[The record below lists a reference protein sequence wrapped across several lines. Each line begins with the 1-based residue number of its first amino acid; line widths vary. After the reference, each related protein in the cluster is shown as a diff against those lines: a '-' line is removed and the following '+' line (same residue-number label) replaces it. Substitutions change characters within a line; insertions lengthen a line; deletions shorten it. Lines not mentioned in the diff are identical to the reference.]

1 MRKSWLAAATLSAS
15 LASGIVAAN
24 ELTLY
29 SGRGESFV
37 QPIVNQF
44 ERDTGIK
51 VNVRYG
57 DTAQLALLLQE
68 EGSRTRADLYWGQD
82 AGAMGSLAKTGLLAT
97 LPSRV
102 YDDLP
107 SIYTSRTGQWVAASG
122 RARVLTYSTE
132 RVNAA
137 DLPLSV
143 FELTDPKYK
152 GRLAVP
158 PTNGGFQAFVT
169 AMRVQHGDERT
180 LEWLKGIKANE
191 PVIFRNN
198 TTAVQGIADGD
209 VDFAIVNSYYLPRFV
224 SADPNY
230 PVAQTFFAAG
240 DIGNLVNVA
249 GIGVLEA
256 SRNKDNAVRFVE
268 YLLSQ
273 SAQQYFTSVV
283 NEYPVTPGVISNPV
297 LTDLSELLAIAPEI
311 DLDELAD
318 LPGTLRLLRD
328 AGLM

>member
-15 LASGIVAAN
+15 LVSGIAAAN

-68 EGSRTRADLYWGQD
+68 EGTRTRADLYWGQD
-82 AGAMGSLAKTGLLAT
+82 AGAMGSLAKDGLLAT

-107 SIYTSRTGQWVAASG
+107 AIYTSRTGQWVAASG

-137 DLPLSV
+137 DLPSSV

-180 LEWLKGIKANE
+180 LEWLKGIRANE

-198 TTAVQGIADGD
+198 TTSVQGIADGD

-224 SADPNY
+224 NADPNY

-249 GIGVLEA
+249 GIGVLA
-256 SRNKDNAVRFVE
+256 PSRNKDNAVRFIE

-273 SAQQYFTSVV
+273 SAQQYFTSVI

-297 LTDLSELLAIAPEI
+297 LTDLSELLVLAPEI

>member
-15 LASGIVAAN
+15 LVSGVVSAN

-82 AGAMGSLAKTGLLAT
+82 AGAMGSLAKDDLLAT
-97 LPSRV
+97 LPEHV

-107 SIYTSRTGQWVAASG
+107 AIYTSRTGQWVAASG
-122 RARVLTYSTE
+122 RARVLTYSTD
-132 RVNAA
+132 RVDVA
-137 DLPLSV
+137 DMPSSV
-143 FELTDPKYK
+143 FDLTDPQYK
-152 GRLAVP
+152 GRVGLP

-169 AMRVQHGDERT
+169 AMRVAHGDART
-180 LEWLKGIKANE
+180 LEWLQGIKANE
-191 PVIFRNN
+191 PVFYRNN

-224 SADPNY
+224 NADPDF

-249 GIGVLEA
+249 GIGVLA
-256 SRNKDNAVRFVE
+256 PSRNKDNAVRFIE

-297 LTDLSELLAIAPEI
+297 LTDLSELLALAPEI

>member
-1 MRKSWLAAATLSAS
+1 MRNTWLAAITLTTTLSAGI
-15 LASGIVAAN
+15 ASAN

-37 QPIVNQF
+37 RPIVSQF
-44 ERDTGIK
+44 ERDTGIR

-68 EGSRTRADLYWGQD
+68 EGARTRADLYWGQD
-82 AGAMGSLAKTGLLAT
+82 AGAMGSLANAGLLAT
-97 LPSRV
+97 LPGHV
-102 YDDLP
+102 YADLP

-122 RARVLTYSTE
+122 RARVLTYSTQ
-132 RVNAA
+132 RVSA
-137 DLPLSV
+137 DELPNSV

-198 TTAVQGIADGD
+198 TTSVQGIADGD
-209 VDFAIVNSYYLPRFV
+209 VDFAIVNSYYLPNFIRN
-224 SADPNY
+224 DPNY
-230 PVAQTFFAAG
+230 PVAQTFFAPG

-249 GIGVLEA
+249 GIGVLA
-256 SRNKDNAVRFVE
+256 PSRNKDNAVRFIE
-268 YLLSQ
+268 YLLSN

-297 LTDLSELLAIAPEI
+297 LTDLSELLELAPEI

-328 AGLM
+328 AGLI